1 MQDSDVTTW
10 LQESATN
17 LNLIIYKGLYDE
29 ALDKDAL
36 EDAGLAFLD
45 CFFYAQ
51 CLKRSL
57 AINGIRD
64 TMTHLVMSSFES
76 PPFGKLNTFTWV
88 LLVCQSPP
96 DGVPGLEG

>member
-1 MQDSDVTTW
+1 MTTW

-45 CFFYAQ
+45 CIFYAQ